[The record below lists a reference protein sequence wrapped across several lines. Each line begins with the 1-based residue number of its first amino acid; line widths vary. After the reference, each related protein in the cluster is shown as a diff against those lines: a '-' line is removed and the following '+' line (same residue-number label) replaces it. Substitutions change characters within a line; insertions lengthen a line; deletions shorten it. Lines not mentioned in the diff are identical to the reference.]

1 MRKSSTCF
9 QCFLCFP
16 RFLWWFRPES
26 QKPEQIRTD
35 LAHENPRL
43 GSEVVLSLLLLINE
57 LSFGQRCKSVL
68 KLKGMDEWNAAPQ
81 AGGNKKI
88 NDFVVRFANV
98 NGTGSASANAL
109 FTKAIFRLGVP
120 VTPKNIFPSN
130 IQGLP
135 TWYEVRV
142 SEKGYLGRREG
153 VDLMVA
159 VNPQSMKKDYADVH
173 PGGYFLYDST
183 KPLPPEYERTD
194 ITHLGIPM
202 TALCNEQYSDAR
214 QRQLFKNIVYIGAL
228 SALFDIEF
236 TVLEQLIGEQFK
248 GKEKLIEPNIKALTM
263 GVEYVRENFECPFD
277 LRVERRDL
285 LGDKILYSG
294 NSACALGAIYAG
306 ATVAAW
312 YPITPSTSV
321 VDAFAKY
328 AAKYRVD
335 AETGKNN
342 YAIVQAEDELAAIGM
357 VMGACWNGA
366 RAFTATSGPG
376 VSLMNEFLG
385 LGYFAEVPTVLIDVQ
400 RTGPSTGMPTRTQQ
414 SDILLAA
421 YASHGDTKHPLLFP
435 ASPRECFEMTALAFD
450 LTEQLQTP
458 VIVMTDLDLGMND
471 HVTQPLTWDDSRA
484 YNRGKV
490 LTAEQLDFLGKSIAR
505 MQTVMD
511 EHDVV
516 TNGNGHVDPG
526 MASELEAQPHGDHS
540 MTQPLEQFKGKFGRY
555 LDIDDDGI
563 PYRTIPGTHETR
575 GAFVTRGS
583 SRDEYAVYTED
594 GDAYRRNVDR
604 LNRKWNTAKELVP
617 APVFSDAKTRNRDSE
632 SNEVIPS
639 ASAETA
645 IQNPESEIQNAVVFF
660 GTSTYAAEEAIEML
674 ADEGIHLDAMRV
686 RAFPFGRAFRE
697 FVDSHDR
704 IFVIEQNRDA
714 QFKSLMMI
722 ELAIDPAKLV
732 SVLNYDGMPI
742 TADNIFRQI
751 HTELQ
756 R

>member
-1 MRKSSTCF
+1 MKLQDSRSATNGNRSE
-9 QCFLCFP
+9 P
-16 RFLWWFRPES
+16 R
-26 QKPEQIRTD
+26 
-35 LAHENPRL
+35 
-43 GSEVVLSLLLLINE
+43 
-57 LSFGQRCKSVL
+57 
-68 KLKGMDEWNAAPQ
+68 
-81 AGGNKKI
+81 I

-109 FTKAIFRLGVP
+109 FTKSVFRLGIP

-135 TWYEVRV
+135 TWYEVRI

-159 VNPQSMKKDYADVH
+159 VNPQSMKKDYADVRE
-173 PGGYFLYDST
+173 GGYFVYDNT
-183 KPLPPEYERTD
+183 KPLPPGFDRTD

-202 TALCNEQYSDAR
+202 TALCNAEFTDAR

-228 SALFDIEF
+228 STLLDIEF
-236 TVLEQLIGEQFK
+236 TVLEGLIGEQFK
-248 GKEKLIEPNIKALTM
+248 GKEKLIEPNIKALNI
-263 GVEYVRENFECPFD
+263 GVEFVKENFEFPLD

-285 LGDKILYSG
+285 LGDRILYSG

-328 AAKYRVD
+328 CSKYRVD
-335 AETGKNN
+335 PETGKNN

-357 VMGACWNGA
+357 VMGAMWNGS

-385 LGYFAEVPTVLIDVQ
+385 LGYFAEVPAVLVDVQ

-421 YASHGDTKHPLLFP
+421 YASHGDTKHPLLLP
-435 ASPRECFEMTALAFD
+435 ATPKECFEMTALAFD
-450 LTEQLQTP
+450 LTERLQTP

-471 HVTQPLTWDDSRA
+471 HVTEPLEWDDARA
-484 YNRGKV
+484 YDRGKV
-490 LTAEQLDFLGKSIAR
+490 LTAAQLDRIGKPTPGMIS
-505 MQTVMD
+505 
-511 EHDVV
+511 
-516 TNGNGHVDPG
+516 NGNGNLNAEIKDELG
-526 MASELEAQPHGDHS
+526 SETNSNEFE
-540 MTQPLEQFKGKFGRY
+540 EQIPDQLREKFGRY
-555 LDIDDDGI
+555 LDCDGDGI
-563 PYRTIPGTHETR
+563 PYRTIAGTHATK

-594 GDAYRRNVDR
+594 AEAYRRNIDR
-604 LNRKWNTAKELVP
+604 LMRKWDTAKELVP
-617 APVFSDAKTRNRDSE
+617 GPVFYGEGEAEDQSAMGPGRPG
-632 SNEVIPS
+632 VI
-639 ASAETA
+639 
-645 IQNPESEIQNAVVFF
+645 FF
-660 GTSTYAAEEAIEML
+660 GTSIYAAQEAIEML
-674 ADEGIHLDAMRV
+674 AEEGIHLDAMRP
-686 RAFPFGRAFRE
+686 RAFPFGKAFRD
-697 FVDSHDR
+697 FVDSHER

-714 QFKSLMMI
+714 QFRSLMMI
-722 ELAIDPAKLV
+722 ELGIDPAKLI

-742 TADNIFRQI
+742 TADNIFRQVQ
-751 HTELQ
+751 TAVTKTV
-756 R
+756 